1 MLPNGRQIP
10 VIQPLAPILCIK
22 QTMIRPV
29 QGGKIGWARKGQ
41 YSSRAFEK
49 RNASTSVFINLFLTL
64 KHKPEFSF
72 KSIFTIASIQ
82 LLLWFFSSECGS
94 SDIRQPRRRGGT
106 LFLADGWGRSH
117 FCSTYL
123 VSCRTCLQFTG
134 TFTMTKIC
142 YNYYEYFYCYAIT
155 SNRSGIS
162 WVLLRHCI
170 SLYQTLGECIWSK
183 REGNQDHWRSTC
195 LTVFW
200 LACFFESSL

>member
-1 MLPNGRQIP
+1 MEGAWCIYQHFNLNADRYIQWQANGRQIP
-10 VIQPLAPILCIK
+10 AIQPLAPILCIK

-41 YSSRAFEK
+41 CSSRAFEK

-106 LFLADGWGRSH
+106 LFLANGWGRSH

-123 VSCRTCLQFTG
+123 VPCRTCLQFTG
-134 TFTMTKIC
+134 TFTMTK
-142 YNYYEYFYCYAIT
+142 NMLQ
-155 SNRSGIS
+155 
-162 WVLLRHCI
+162 LLWILLLLC
-170 SLYQTLGECIWSK
+170 
-183 REGNQDHWRSTC
+183 NN
-195 LTVFW
+195 F
-200 LACFFESSL
+200 